1 MASGIR
7 RKGARRPDYGYRNA
21 RLNGHPP
28 ADQWDAWTEYDPAE
42 WPRKVPREYMLVPT
56 VCFNCEAACGLLA
69 YVDKKTLEIQKL
81 EGNPHHPG
89 SRGRNCAK
97 GPATLNQIR
106 DPERIL
112 YPLRRTG
119 PRGSGEWER
128 VSWDEALDDLAGR
141 MREAFRASRPNDVLY
156 FVGRPGEDGFADRF
170 LETWG
175 ADGHNSHTNVCSSG
189 GRAGYGFWQ
198 GTDRPSPDYAN
209 ARFVLLCSA
218 HLESG
223 HYFNPHAQ
231 RLVEAQQR
239 GGKIAVIDPRLS
251 NTASRADYWL
261 PTWPGTEAALL
272 LAMARIIVQE
282 DLLDRDFVRRWVN
295 WRTFLAHRAPG
306 AEPTFANF
314 LEELKREWA
323 RFTPEFA
330 EAETGVPARTIVQ
343 VAREIAA
350 AAPAFSSHI
359 WRAAAAGNL
368 HGWQVT
374 RALWLLN
381 VLTGSVGS
389 VGGVSP
395 NAWNKFIPAPW
406 RKPPANTV
414 WNELNWPAEY
424 PLAHNEMSILY
435 PHLLH
440 DGRGRQEVLFT
451 RVLNPLWTFPD
462 GYSWLRALRD
472 EDKVGVHAALTP
484 TWSETAWWADYVL
497 PMGHGPE
504 RHDTHSYE
512 THSGRWLGFR
522 QPVRR
527 VAMERMGHPV
537 AFTYEANP
545 GEVWEEGEFWI
556 ELSWRADPDGSLGI
570 RQYYESPY
578 RRGEKITLA
587 EYYRW
592 MFDNSVPGLPEKA
605 SAEGLDPLG
614 YMRKYGCV
622 EVSRDDY
629 AEHDH
634 QVDDLDDT
642 DVRGLEDTVTKRSF
656 NPAHLPLTGRPDT
669 VATMVDGVPRR
680 GFNTPSRKLELY
692 SETLA
697 DWGWPEMAAPTYARS
712 HVHHSLIDHERG
724 EYVLLP
730 TYRLP
735 TMVHSRSNNA
745 KYLNELAHTHPL
757 LVCPEDA
764 ERIGLATGELARVE
778 TEIGWFVIKALVTEG
793 IRPGVVAASHHMGRW
808 RLREDKGNERWS
820 SAVVDMVEAGE
831 TVDFRQL
838 HGVQPWE
845 SDDPS
850 SGRIWWNDA
859 GVHQNITFP
868 VHPDPV
874 SGMHC
879 WHQKVRVRPA
889 LPGDEYADIH
899 VDFAKARDVYR
910 KWLALA
916 RPARGELRRPI
927 WLFRPVKPT
936 LDAYRFDRSGP
947 PPALATA
954 LTAARPAREAVRRG
968 IESLRGGAAEAVAE
982 AGAPE
987 QASSALDFADQVD
1000 WSPVQVWGPLA
1011 GDHGRAAPTG
1021 DDAAPGG
1028 TPSGENG
1035 HARRA

>member
-1 MASGIR
+1 MASDSGR
-7 RKGARRPDYGYRNA
+7 TGARRPNYGYRDK
-21 RLNGHPP
+21 RLAGHPP
-28 ADQWDAWTEYDPAE
+28 VDRWDAWTEYDPKA

-69 YVDKKTLEIQKL
+69 YVDKQTLEIRKL

-97 GPATLNQIR
+97 GPATLNQIH
-106 DPERIL
+106 DPERLL
-112 YPLRRTG
+112 YPMRRKG
-119 PRGSGEWER
+119 PRGGGDWER
-128 VSWDEALDDLAGR
+128 VSWDHVLDTFAERMHESFSAG
-141 MREAFRASRPNDVLY
+141 RPNDVLY

-239 GGKIAVIDPRLS
+239 GAKIAVIDPRLS

-261 PTWPGTEAALL
+261 PTWPGTEGALL
-272 LAMARIIVQE
+272 LAIARILVDE
-282 DLLDRDFVRRWVN
+282 DLFDREFVRRWVN
-295 WRTFLAHRAPG
+295 WRTYLADRAPA

-314 LEELKREWA
+314 VEELKREWA
-323 RFTPEFA
+323 RYTPEFA
-330 EAETGVPARTIVQ
+330 ETETGVPAQAIVQ

-368 HGWQVT
+368 HGWQIT
-374 RALWLLN
+374 RSLWLLN
-381 VLTGSVGS
+381 VLTGSVGTA
-389 VGGVSP
+389 GGVSP
-395 NAWNKFIPAPW
+395 NAWNKFIPEPW
-406 RKPPANTV
+406 RSPGANTV
-414 WNELNWPAEY
+414 WNELSWPREY

-435 PHLLH
+435 PHFLH
-440 DGRGRQEVLFT
+440 DGRGRQELLFT
-451 RVLNPLWTFPD
+451 RVLNPVWTFPD
-462 GYSWLRALRD
+462 GYSWLRAMRD
-472 EDKVGVHAALTP
+472 EGKVGLHAALTP

-537 AFTYEANP
+537 QFTYEANP

-578 RRGEKITLA
+578 RPGEKITLE

-592 MFDNSVPGLPEKA
+592 MFENSVPGLPEKA

-614 YMRKYGCV
+614 YMRRYGCV

-629 AEHDH
+629 GEHDEE
-634 QVDDLDDT
+634 VTDLEGGEPH
-642 DVRGLEDTVTKRSF
+642 GLEETVTKPSF
-656 NPAHLPLTGRPDT
+656 DPAHLPLTGRPDT
-669 VATMVDGVPRR
+669 IAAMVDGVPRR
-680 GFNTPSRKLELY
+680 GFNSPSRKLELFSVTV
-692 SETLA
+692 SE
-697 DWGWPEMAAPTYARS
+697 WGWPELSTPGYARS
-712 HVHHSLIDHERG
+712 HVHHSLIDHDRG

-735 TMVHSRSNNA
+735 TLIHSRSGNA

-757 LVCPEDA
+757 LVCPQDA
-764 ERIGLATGELARVE
+764 ERIGVATGDLARVE

-808 RLREDKGNERWS
+808 RLREDRGNERWS
-820 SAVVDMVEAGE
+820 SALVDMVEDGE

-838 HGVQPWE
+838 HGVVPFE
-845 SDDPS
+845 SGDPS

-879 WHQKVRVRPA
+879 WHQKVRVRSA
-889 LPGDEYADIH
+889 LPGDQYADIH
-899 VDFAKARDVYR
+899 VDFAKARAVYA
-910 KWLALA
+910 KWLALT
-916 RPARGELRRPI
+916 RPAEGQLRRPI

-936 LDAYRFDRSGP
+936 LDAYQLESPSPPGP
-947 PPALATA
+947 
-954 LTAARPAREAVRRG
+954 
-968 IESLRGGAAEAVAE
+968 
-982 AGAPE
+982 APE
-987 QASSALDFADQVD
+987 HGNRVSALDHAELVD
-1000 WSPVQVWGPLA
+1000 WSPADVWGQID
-1011 GDHGRAAPTG
+1011 GQ
-1021 DDAAPGG
+1021 
-1028 TPSGENG
+1028 
-1035 HARRA
+1035 